1 MNVTMGNSTE
11 HSMGQL
17 LSDHQTALTSVII
30 VSLILGLPLTLHML
44 WHLQVSTILQAVGI
58 LRNNIVRAPWFPSG
72 CVSVISCSVAP
83 KTSQAEL
90 QLNKKCN

>member
-1 MNVTMGNSTE
+1 MSVTMGNSTE

-44 WHLQVSTILQAVGI
+44 WHLQVSTILQAV
-58 LRNNIVRAPWFPSG
+58 F
-72 CVSVISCSVAP
+72 
-83 KTSQAEL
+83 
-90 QLNKKCN
+90 

>member
-44 WHLQVSTILQAVGI
+44 WHLQVNDMMTHCVPVQSQRNPKIIAANVSTEFGIRVDGLSRLSYISVNIL
-58 LRNNIVRAPWFPSG
+58 
-72 CVSVISCSVAP
+72 
-83 KTSQAEL
+83 
-90 QLNKKCN
+90 